1 MMAAQRIRVLR
12 RSTVAA
18 VAALALAAV
27 AFAVALVSAAD
38 SHGTDHRLLLGALI
52 AMIVVVVTMT
62 VGIIVAVSRGLLRPF
77 RELNR
82 SVAAVAQGR
91 FGTRIP
97 AVGPAELADLSRG
110 IELMRTRLV
119 AALEERECSCTGT
132 PPAN

>member
-38 SHGTDHRLLLGALI
+38 SHGTDHRLLLGARI

-77 RELNR
+77 RDLNR
-82 SVAAVAQGR
+82 AVAAVAQGR